1 MVCRFL
7 VDREVCVGYIGRNLN
22 KFVEHAFGL
31 RKINSQD
38 FRIATRRT
46 SREINR
52 RILLNLVR
60 EHQPISR
67 ADLARRMQLARGGVS
82 LLVNELIAEGLVYE
96 GAVGEAARGRKP
108 TFLHVRTHD
117 RMVIAADVRFSR
129 TDLMLSDFSGSEIDL
144 ETFGTVF
151 SPKEFIR
158 NLAGRVRQLLQSN
171 HAATNCEGMG
181 LVVPGMVD
189 HRSGRILNAPTLNWH
204 NVDLREALASATGLP
219 VQVENA
225 AKACVLSQ
233 MWLARDELA
242 SNHDFVFVTVSDG
255 VGVGIVVNGELFRG
269 HENMAGEFGHIPL
282 SMDGPRCFC
291 GNFGCWEAYISNIAT
306 LSRYLGRDASKIH
319 PRLVLET
326 DSDRLTVTDVIGRA
340 RQGDAKALTSIQTTA
355 RYLGLGLANV
365 VNGLNPARVYLAGEI
380 TAAWD
385 LIEVTVR
392 DALAERAL
400 TEALAATRVHVVS
413 SVENPRLRGAAALV
427 AAPTFAAIR
436 VA

>member
-1 MVCRFL
+1 MTANFAL
-7 VDREVCVGYIGRNLN
+7 VYIGRNLN
-22 KFVEHAFGL
+22 KFGEYPVGL

-67 ADLARRMQLARGGVS
+67 ADLSRRMQLARGGVS
-82 LLVNELIAEGLVYE
+82 LLVNELIAEGLVCE
-96 GAVGEAARGRKP
+96 GATGEAARGRKP

-129 TDLMLSDFSGSEIDL
+129 TDLMLSDFSGREIAL
-144 ETFGTVF
+144 ETFSTVF
-151 SPKEFIR
+151 SPREFVR
-158 NLAGRVRQLLQSN
+158 DLAQRVRSLLKAHN
-171 HAATNCEGMG
+171 ATTDCEGMG

-204 NVDLREALASATGLP
+204 NVDLRESLASATGLP

-242 SNHDFVFVTVSDG
+242 SNHDFAFVTVSDG

-282 SMDGPRCFC
+282 SMDGPRCLC
-291 GNFGCWEAYISNIAT
+291 GNLGCWEAYISNIAT

-319 PRLVLET
+319 PRLVLE
-326 DSDRLTVTDVIGRA
+326 SDTARLTVTDLVARA
-340 RQGDAKALTSIQTTA
+340 RQGDAKALTSIQSTA

-365 VNGLNPARVYLAGEI
+365 VNGLNPARVFLTGEI
-380 TAAWD
+380 TTAWD
-385 LIEVTVR
+385 LIEGTVR
-392 DALAERAL
+392 EALKERSL
-400 TEALAATRVHVVS
+400 TEALAATRVHVAS

>member
-1 MVCRFL
+1 LTAKFAL
-7 VDREVCVGYIGRNLN
+7 AYIGRNLN
-22 KFVEHAFGL
+22 KFLEHAFGL

-96 GAVGEAARGRKP
+96 GAIGEAARGRKP

-117 RMVIAADVRFSR
+117 RMVVAADVRFSR
-129 TDLMLSDFSGSEIDL
+129 TDLMLSDFSGREIAL
-144 ETFGTVF
+144 ETFSTVF
-151 SPKEFIR
+151 SPKEFVR
-158 NLAGRVRQLLQSN
+158 DLAGRVRQLLKSN
-171 HAATNCEGMG
+171 HGATNCEGMG

-204 NVDLREALASATGLP
+204 NVDLREALTSATGLP

-282 SMDGPRCFC
+282 SMDGPRCLC

-392 DALAERAL
+392 GALAERAL
-400 TEALAATRVHVVS
+400 TEALAATRVHVAS
-413 SVENPRLRGAAALV
+413 SVENPRLRGAAALI

>member
-1 MVCRFL
+1 MTANFAL
-7 VDREVCVGYIGRNLN
+7 VYIGRNLN
-22 KFVEHAFGL
+22 KFGEYPVGL

-67 ADLARRMQLARGGVS
+67 ADLSRRMQLARGGVS
-82 LLVNELIAEGLVYE
+82 LLVNELIAEGLVCE
-96 GAVGEAARGRKP
+96 GATGEAARGRKP

-129 TDLMLSDFSGSEIDL
+129 TDLMLSDFSGREIAL
-144 ETFGTVF
+144 ETFSTVF
-151 SPKEFIR
+151 SPREFVR
-158 NLAGRVRQLLQSN
+158 DLAQRVRHLLKAHN
-171 HAATNCEGMG
+171 ATSDCEGMG

-204 NVDLREALASATGLP
+204 NVDLRESLASATGLP

-242 SNHDFVFVTVSDG
+242 SNHDFAFVTVSDG

-282 SMDGPRCFC
+282 SMDGPRCLC
-291 GNFGCWEAYISNIAT
+291 GNLGCWEAYISNIAT

-319 PRLVLET
+319 PRLVLESET
-326 DSDRLTVTDVIGRA
+326 PRLTVIDLVARA
-340 RQGDAKALTSIQTTA
+340 RQGDARALTSIQSTA

-365 VNGLNPARVYLAGEI
+365 VNGLNPARVFLTGEI
-380 TAAWD
+380 TTAWD
-385 LIEVTVR
+385 LIEGTVR
-392 DALAERAL
+392 EALKERSL
-400 TEALAATRVHVVS
+400 TEALAATRVHVAS

>member
-1 MVCRFL
+1 VFLIEKHRVKPIHHNFDDDGQRFAFHTKSDHL
-7 VDREVCVGYIGRNLN
+7 FFFGLTAEFALAYIGRNLN
-22 KFVEHAFGL
+22 KFGEHLFGL

-60 EHQPISR
+60 EHQPVSR
-67 ADLARRMQLARGGVS
+67 ADLARRMHLARGGVS
-82 LLVNELIAEGLVYE
+82 LLVNELIAEGLVCE
-96 GAVGEAARGRKP
+96 GATGEAARGRKP

-129 TDLMLSDFSGSEIDL
+129 TDLMLSDFSGREIAL
-144 ETFGTVF
+144 ETFSTVF
-151 SPKEFIR
+151 SPREFVR
-158 NLAGRVRQLLQSN
+158 DLAQRVRCLLKAHN
-171 HAATNCEGMG
+171 AATNCEGMG

-204 NVDLREALASATGLP
+204 NIDLREALTSATGLP
-219 VQVENA
+219 VQIENA

-242 SNHDFVFVTVSDG
+242 SSHDFVFVTVSDG

-269 HENMAGEFGHIPL
+269 HENIAGEFGHIPL
-282 SMDGPRCFC
+282 SMDGPRCLC
-291 GNFGCWEAYISNIAT
+291 GNLGCWEAYISNIAT

-319 PRLVLET
+319 PRLVLE
-326 DSDRLTVTDVIGRA
+326 SDTARLTVTDLVARA
-340 RQGDAKALTSIQTTA
+340 RQGDAKALRSIQSTA

-365 VNGLNPARVYLAGEI
+365 VNGLNPARVFLNGEI
-380 TAAWD
+380 TTAWD
-385 LIEVTVR
+385 LIEGTVR
-392 DALAERAL
+392 
-400 TEALAATRVHVVS
+400 EALKERSLT
-413 SVENPRLRGAAALV
+413 
-427 AAPTFAAIR
+427 
-436 VA
+436 

>member
-1 MVCRFL
+1 M
-7 VDREVCVGYIGRNLN
+7 
-22 KFVEHAFGL
+22 EHPFGL

-60 EHQPISR
+60 EHQPVSR
-67 ADLARRMQLARGGVS
+67 ADLVRRMQLARGGVS

-96 GAVGEAARGRKP
+96 GAIGDAARGRKP

-117 RMVIAADVRFSR
+117 HMVIAADVRFSR
-129 TDLMLSDFSGSEIDL
+129 TDLMLSDFSGREIAL
-144 ETFGTVF
+144 ETFNTVF
-151 SPKEFIR
+151 SPKEFVR
-158 NLAGRVRQLLQSN
+158 NFARRVRQLLKSN
-171 HAATNCEGMG
+171 HGATNCEGLG

-204 NVDLREALASATGLP
+204 NVDLREALTSATGLP

-242 SNHDFVFVTVSDG
+242 SDHDFAFVTVSDG

-282 SMDGPRCFC
+282 SMDGPRCLC
-291 GNFGCWEAYISNIAT
+291 GNLGCWEAYISNIAT

-326 DSDRLTVTDVIGRA
+326 ERPPYGDRRDWECAPGR
-340 RQGDAKALTSIQTTA
+340 RQGAHVHSIHCPLSWFGARKRRQWAKSSPGLPGWGDHCSLGSNRGHCSRCPRRASAHQSTGRDAVARGPIPRKSATA
-355 RYLGLGLANV
+355 RGSRTDRRTNV
-365 VNGLNPARVYLAGEI
+365 RGDTCRV
-380 TAAWD
+380 
-385 LIEVTVR
+385 
-392 DALAERAL
+392 
-400 TEALAATRVHVVS
+400 S
-413 SVENPRLRGAAALV
+413 
-427 AAPTFAAIR
+427 
-436 VA
+436 

>member
-1 MVCRFL
+1 M
-7 VDREVCVGYIGRNLN
+7 
-22 KFVEHAFGL
+22 EHPFGL

-60 EHQPISR
+60 EHQPVSR
-67 ADLARRMQLARGGVS
+67 ADLVRRMQLARGGVS

-96 GAVGEAARGRKP
+96 GAIGDAARGRKP

-129 TDLMLSDFSGSEIDL
+129 TDLMLSDFSGREIAL
-144 ETFGTVF
+144 ETFNTVF
-151 SPKEFIR
+151 SPKEFVR
-158 NLAGRVRQLLQSN
+158 NFARRVRQLLKSN
-171 HAATNCEGMG
+171 HGATNCEGLG

-204 NVDLREALASATGLP
+204 NVDLREALTSATGLP

-233 MWLARDELA
+233 MWLACDELA
-242 SNHDFVFVTVSDG
+242 SNHDFAFVTVSDG

-282 SMDGPRCFC
+282 SMDGPRCLC
-291 GNFGCWEAYISNIAT
+291 GNLGCWEAYISNIAT

-326 DSDRLTVTDVIGRA
+326 DSDRLTVTDVIGNA
-340 RQGDAKALTSIQTTA
+340 RQGDAKALTSIQSTA

-400 TEALAATRVHVVS
+400 TKALAATRLHVVPS
-413 SVENPRLRGAAALV
+413 LENPRLRGAAALI

>member
-1 MVCRFL
+1 MQFAL
-7 VDREVCVGYIGRNLN
+7 AYIVQNLN
-22 KFVEHAFGL
+22 KFWECHFGL

-60 EHQPISR
+60 EHQPIFR
-67 ADLARRMQLARGGVS
+67 ADLARRMHLARGGVS

-96 GAVGEAARGRKP
+96 GATGEAARGRKP

-129 TDLMLSDFSGSEIDL
+129 TDLMLSDFSGREIAL

-151 SPKEFIR
+151 SPKDFVR
-158 NLAGRVRQLLQSN
+158 DLAQRVRRLLKAHN
-171 HAATNCEGMG
+171 AATNCEGMG

-189 HRSGRILNAPTLNWH
+189 HRSGRILNAPTLNWR

-242 SNHDFVFVTVSDG
+242 SSYDFVFVTVSDG

-282 SMDGPRCFC
+282 SMDGPRCLC
-291 GNFGCWEAYISNIAT
+291 GNLGCWEAYISNIAT
-306 LSRYLGRDASKIH
+306 LSRYQGRDASKIH
-319 PRLVLET
+319 PRLVLE
-326 DSDRLTVTDVIGRA
+326 SDTARLTVTDLVARA
-340 RQGDAKALTSIQTTA
+340 RQGDAKALTSIQSTA

-365 VNGLNPARVYLAGEI
+365 VNGLNPARVFLTGEI
-380 TAAWD
+380 TTAWD
-385 LIEVTVR
+385 LIEGTVR
-392 DALAERAL
+392 EALKERSL
-400 TEALAATRVHVVS
+400 TEALAATRVHVAS
-413 SVENPRLRGAAALV
+413 SVDNPRLRGAAALV

>member
-1 MVCRFL
+1 
-7 VDREVCVGYIGRNLN
+7 
-22 KFVEHAFGL
+22 L

-96 GAVGEAARGRKP
+96 GATGKAARGRKP

-117 RMVIAADVRFSR
+117 RMVIAVDVRFSQ
-129 TDLMLSDFSGSEIDL
+129 TDLMLSDFSGREVAL
-144 ETFGTVF
+144 ETFSTVF
-151 SPKEFIR
+151 SPREFVR
-158 NLAGRVRQLLQSN
+158 DLAQRVRRLLRAHN
-171 HAATNCEGMG
+171 ATTDCEGMG

-242 SNHDFVFVTVSDG
+242 SNHDFALVTVSDG
-255 VGVGIVVNGELFRG
+255 VGVGIVANGELFRG

-282 SMDGPRCFC
+282 SMDGPRCLC
-291 GNFGCWEAYISNIAT
+291 GNLGCWEAYVSNIAT

-319 PRLVLET
+319 PRLVLE
-326 DSDRLTVTDVIGRA
+326 SDTARLTVTDLVARA
-340 RQGDAKALTSIQTTA
+340 RQGDAKALTSIQSTA
-355 RYLGLGLANV
+355 RYLGSGLANV
-365 VNGLNPARVYLAGEI
+365 VNGLNPARVILIGEI
-380 TAAWD
+380 TTAWD
-385 LIEVTVR
+385 LIEGTVR
-392 DALAERAL
+392 EALKERSL
-400 TEALAATRVHVVS
+400 TEALGATRVHVAS

>member
-1 MVCRFL
+1 
-7 VDREVCVGYIGRNLN
+7 
-22 KFVEHAFGL
+22 
-31 RKINSQD
+31 
-38 FRIATRRT
+38 
-46 SREINR
+46 
-52 RILLNLVR
+52 
-60 EHQPISR
+60 
-67 ADLARRMQLARGGVS
+67 
-82 LLVNELIAEGLVYE
+82 LVYE

-117 RMVIAADVRFSR
+117 RMAIAADVRFSR
-129 TDLMLSDFSGSEIDL
+129 TDLMLSDFSGREIAL
-144 ETFGTVF
+144 ETFSTLF
-151 SPKEFIR
+151 SPKEFVR
-158 NLAGRVRQLLQSN
+158 NLAGRVRQLLRSN
-171 HAATNCEGMG
+171 HGATNCEGMG

-189 HRSGRILNAPTLNWH
+189 HRTGRILNAPTLNWH
-204 NVDLREALASATGLP
+204 NVDLREALVSATGLP

-233 MWLARDELA
+233 MWLASDELA
-242 SNHDFVFVTVSDG
+242 SSHDFVFVTVSDG

-282 SMDGPRCFC
+282 SMDGPCCLC

-306 LSRYLGRDASKIH
+306 LSRYMGRDASKIH

-380 TAAWD
+380 TGAWD

-400 TEALAATRVHVVS
+400 TEALAATRVHVLS
-413 SVENPRLRGAAALV
+413 SMQNPRLRGAAALV

>member
-1 MVCRFL
+1 LTANFAL
-7 VDREVCVGYIGRNLN
+7 AYIAPNLN
-22 KFVEHAFGL
+22 KFGEYPLGL

-67 ADLARRMQLARGGVS
+67 ADLSRRMQLARGGVS

-96 GAVGEAARGRKP
+96 GGTGEAARGRKP

-129 TDLMLSDFSGSEIDL
+129 TDLMLSDFSGREIAL
-144 ETFGTVF
+144 ETFSTVF
-151 SPKEFIR
+151 SPREFVR
-158 NLAGRVRQLLQSN
+158 DLAQRVRRLLKAHN
-171 HAATNCEGMG
+171 ATSDCEGMG

-204 NVDLREALASATGLP
+204 DVDLREALASATGLP

-242 SNHDFVFVTVSDG
+242 SNHDFAFVTVSDG

-282 SMDGPRCFC
+282 SMDGPRCLC
-291 GNFGCWEAYISNIAT
+291 GNLGCWEAYISNIAT

-319 PRLVLET
+319 PRLVLE
-326 DSDRLTVTDVIGRA
+326 SDTARLTVTDLVARA
-340 RQGDAKALTSIQTTA
+340 RHGDARALTSIQSTA

-365 VNGLNPARVYLAGEI
+365 VNGLNPARVFLTGEI
-380 TAAWD
+380 TTAWD
-385 LIEVTVR
+385 LIEGTVR
-392 DALAERAL
+392 EALKERSL
-400 TEALAATRVHVVS
+400 TEALAATRVHVAS